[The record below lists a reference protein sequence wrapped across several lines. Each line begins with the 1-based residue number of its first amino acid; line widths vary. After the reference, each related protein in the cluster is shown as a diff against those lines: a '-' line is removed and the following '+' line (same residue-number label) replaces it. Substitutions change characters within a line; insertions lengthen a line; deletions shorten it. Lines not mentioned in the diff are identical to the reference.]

1 MSTPRHTRAVLAL
14 AGITAVAACSNNGSA
29 YAPQATTPAFV
40 ALGSLD
46 RGTAS
51 PDARG
56 LRFVDPAA
64 VKAQISVSAYDTSN
78 SAPVSVFAAANKQN
92 KAAFCTIAS
101 VGTGINALGVDSAGN
116 LWVPEG
122 LGTSGVP
129 DVVEFK
135 PSCGAVVTT
144 LSDSNGQPAGIA
156 FASNGT
162 AYVNNILGPASGAG
176 NVEVYPKGATKP
188 SKLLTNKAVFLAAGI
203 GVDSKNNLY
212 LSYYNSSDAPGMLVF
227 AGGKMPGKALK
238 NFGLGNPGAPTFDK
252 KDNMIVSDD
261 SNQTLNVYAPP
272 YTGKPK
278 TYQLKGSSPQCS
290 LNAAQN
296 NVACGDKT
304 NGSVDVYAYPS
315 GKYQYSFN
323 KGLGGQVIGV
333 VQAPI

>member
-14 AGITAVAACSNNGSA
+14 AGITAVAACSNGSA
-29 YAPQATTPAFV
+29 YAPQATAPAFV

-46 RGTAS
+46 RGAAS

-64 VKAQISVSAYDTSN
+64 VKAQISVSAYDTTS
-78 SAPVSVFAAANKQN
+78 STPVSVFNAANKQN

-101 VGTGINALGVDSAGN
+101 VGTGINALGVDSAGD

-122 LGTSGVP
+122 LGASGEP
-129 DVVEFK
+129 DVVEYK
-135 PSCGAVVTT
+135 PSCGAIVTT

-162 AYVNNILGPASGAG
+162 AYVNNILGPGSTAG
-176 NVEVYPKGATKP
+176 NVEIYPKGAKKP
-188 SKLLTNKAVFLAAGI
+188 SKALTNLAIFLAAGI

-212 LSYYNSSDAPGMLVF
+212 LSYYNSSDVPGMLVF

-278 TYQLKGSSPQCS
+278 TYQLKGSSPQCT
-290 LNAAQN
+290 LNAAQT